1 MNNTCHL
8 QMSNIQLLENE
19 KSGVK
24 LVRFDLTVLTV
35 AEDKDGM
42 RKTHGVMMKGCRA
55 MLRRTNGKVYWEPPR
70 VVSANKSLTMITVTA
85 ETYRLVLSELLKQ
98 KAMMKLL
105 ESQDTELAFLKKVSA
120 EGVFAK

>member
-24 LVRFDLTVLTV
+24 LVRFDLTILTV
-35 AEDKDGM
+35 AEDKDAM

-55 MLRRTNGKVYWEPPR
+55 MLRRTTGKVYWEPPR
-70 VVSANKSLTMITVTA
+70 VVSANKSLTMVTVTA
-85 ETYRLVLSELLKQ
+85 ETYRTVLTELLKQ

-105 ESQDTELAFLKKVSA
+105 ESQDTELAYLKKVSA